1 MKLFKILLLLV
12 LTGLNAQAQNY
23 DLGEVT
29 KEELE
34 EKKHP
39 KDPSAPAAVLF
50 SKGQTYMMYNETKGF
65 SLITEVQVKIKIY
78 TKDGYSWANK
88 NIPFYSYESTKESVD
103 ISRAATYNLEAG
115 VIKKTKLKS
124 EGEFSEQVN
133 KWWKQ
138 KKIMMP
144 DVKEGS
150 IVEYKYTIT
159 SPIINVLNEWKF
171 QESIPVNHSEFT
183 TKIPEYYVFNPNFRG
198 YYTPKVTKEKN
209 TRAINYVEKERDGQS
224 PTRMTN
230 SKIDYI
236 EEATTYVL
244 NDLPGMKEEK
254 YSGNVENY
262 TASIEHELS
271 MVKYPHEPTKTY
283 SSNWED
289 VATTIY
295 KNDDFGPE
303 LKRTG
308 YFEEDVK
315 ALLAGLNSPTEK
327 TAAIFSYV
335 KNRMNWNSYASIFCD
350 QGVKKAYAAKVGN
363 AAEINLML
371 TGMLR
376 YAGVDANPVLIST
389 RSNKIA
395 LFPNRSAFNYVICAV
410 SIDDKLFLLDAT
422 SKSAVPNILPTR
434 ALNWSGRLIRNDGTS
449 LAIDLTPQMIS
460 KEVVN
465 MTAKMDAE
473 GKITG
478 KIRDQ
483 HFDHIAFGFREQ
495 YLGISQESY
504 LEKLEGNFKGLE
516 VSQYKVLNDK
526 DLSKPVIEE
535 YDFIHNASADVIAD
549 KMYINPMLFLTQA
562 ENPFKQE
569 KREYPIDFV
578 YPHQD
583 KYMINISIP
592 DGYVVESL
600 PNSIAI
606 SMEDNIG
613 TFKYNIANG
622 AANQIQIAVT
632 MDINFA
638 SVPQDYYAT
647 LKDFYQK
654 VIEKQN
660 EKIVLKKQ

>member
-12 LTGLNAQAQNY
+12 LTGLNAQAQTY

-39 KDPSAPAAVLF
+39 KDPSAPAAILF
-50 SKGQTYMMYNETKGF
+50 SKGESYMTYTETTGF
-65 SLITEVQVKIKIY
+65 SMITEVQVKIKIY

-103 ISRAATYNLEAG
+103 VSKAATYNLEAG
-115 VIKKTKLKS
+115 AIKKTKLKS

-150 IVEYKYTIT
+150 IVEYRYVIT
-159 SPIINVLNEWKF
+159 SPIANAINEWKF

-183 TKIPEYYVFNPNFRG
+183 TKIPEYFVFNPNFRG
-198 YYTPKVTKEKN
+198 YFAPKVTRKSNSKSLN
-209 TRAINYVEKERDGQS
+209 FTNKERRDNR
-224 PTRMTN
+224 PTEITN
-230 SKIDYI
+230 SKLDYI
-236 EEATTYVL
+236 EEAVTYVL
-244 NDLPGMKEEK
+244 DNLPGMKAEK

-271 MVKYPHEPTKTY
+271 MTKYPQEPIKTY
-283 SSNWED
+283 STNWED

-295 KNDDFGPE
+295 RNDDFGPE

-335 KNRMNWNSYASIFCD
+335 KNRMSWNSYASIFCD
-350 QGVKKAYAAKVGN
+350 QGVKKAYATKVGN

-376 YAGVDANPVLIST
+376 YAGLDANPVLIST

-410 SIDDKLFLLDAT
+410 SIDNKLFLLDAT
-422 SKSAVPNILPTR
+422 SKSSMPNILPTR
-434 ALNWSGRLIRNDGTS
+434 ALNWSGRLIRNDGSS

-465 MTAKMDAE
+465 LTAKMDAQ

-483 HFDHIAFGFREQ
+483 YFDHIAFGFREQ

-516 VSQYKVLNDK
+516 VSQYKLLNDK
-526 DLSKPVIEE
+526 DLSKPIVEE
-535 YDFIHNASADVIAD
+535 YDFVHNASADVIAD

-622 AANQIQIAVT
+622 AANQIQISAT

-638 SVPQDYYAT
+638 TVSQDYYST